1 MSQQNKIDL
10 AVAHPPL
17 ANALERQAELK
28 SQLADMKMK
37 SNASSGYLKKGNGD
51 PDSMTMLLGCLPV
64 KSRHLLI
71 LRS

>member
-28 SQLADMKMK
+28 SQLAR
-37 SNASSGYLKKGNGD
+37 Y
-51 PDSMTMLLGCLPV
+51 
-64 KSRHLLI
+64 
-71 LRS
+71 